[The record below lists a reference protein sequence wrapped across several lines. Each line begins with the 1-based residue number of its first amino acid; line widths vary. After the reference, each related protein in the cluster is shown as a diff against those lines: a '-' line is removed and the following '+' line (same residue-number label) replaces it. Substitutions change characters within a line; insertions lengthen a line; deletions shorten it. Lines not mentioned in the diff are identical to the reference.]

1 MKKPATALLTMQEIT
16 EYTGRNRATIKRWIK
31 EDNFP
36 AVKIDGRWESNT
48 DLIGEFRRRRIERSV
63 NGGGA

>member
-1 MKKPATALLTMQEIT
+1 MKKPATALLTMREIT
-16 EYTGRNRATIKRWIK
+16 EYTGRNRATIKRWIR

-48 DLIGEFRRRRIERSV
+48 DLIDEFRHRRIERAV
-63 NGGGA
+63 NGGG